1 MQLPTFDALPPPPLP
16 PSFFPSPKK
25 EIEENTTGPSIGDP
39 CQKSASQVSQPSIN
53 SLCAL
58 YHNFFC
64 TAIRCLTSSAQP
76 SCDIRY
82 QRFLYLAPPY
92 FKAVGMLIVIQL
104 ICDHIEI

>member
-1 MQLPTFDALPPPPLP
+1 MQFPTIDAPPPPP
-16 PSFFPSPKK
+16 FSFFPSPEK
-25 EIEENTTGPSIGDP
+25 ETEENTSGPSLGNP

-58 YHNFFC
+58 YRTFFR

-92 FKAVGMLIVIQL
+92 FKAVGMLIVIHL
-104 ICDHIEI
+104 IRDHIEI